1 MAERTFS
8 ELPDASGRFVLG
20 ATVSRFTSSHF
31 RASIDGS
38 MFNACM
44 KRGKGKPMNGQTAFQ
59 KGEAAGDGLLHS
71 RQNSENPRASR

>member
-59 KGEAAGDGLLHS
+59 KGRGKQPVMACFVPGRIQKAL
-71 RQNSENPRASR
+71 